1 HDPEAFSGQLT
12 VSGGAAA
19 AAAAACRGGRRE
31 VSYSSFWRRLDS
43 FRPVADA
50 ADGGVSRPTLE
61 AAARLLSADGASLRQ
76 AALEA
81 LETFVRAEQAAASF
95 AVASGGN
102 ESISACANHT
112 VTLLMALS
120 KGEGWALK
128 FLDSD
133 AKPPAAL
140 AYGARLWLGNYDQCM
155 AVGRSDPIE
164 IYGAADEHRG
174 DPCRSAAPTACWPL
188 RRPTSSAL
196 RLGLCWPDSCSPA
209 QINNLTQLLL
219 SPLQKLLPAN
229 RSLLVLPQATQ
240 CHQPRAQLP
249 WTRAAVFMTCLL
261 SLFGVFMLLGTAF
274 DLVRTYRL
282 SWRSLCRSRKQLLV
296 NEDEEADAETA
307 SADGISA
314 AAVDGGGHRVNGIA
328 NGGHETAS
336 SFSAIAADMLPL
348 PLRLL
353 LCFSVLTNARKIAD
367 VSHSEGTLT
376 CVHGL
381 RFLSMSWVILG
392 HTYYFA
398 FGSLNNMG
406 QLYAGWQN
414 DWTFQVIANATVSVD
429 SFFVLSGLLSHLPR
443 MGGGLRK
450 INWLMFYV
458 HRYWRLTPPY
468 LLVMATYVSLFQYVY
483 EGPMYPQA
491 PAAIDPQCPTDWWK
505 NALYINNLFSAE
517 SGAGCMGWSW
527 YLANDMQFYIPDAVL
542 LLAIKPALGVGVT
555 SALLLGIHSTVNGL
569 AVGFFGIA
577 QEFSGIYIK
586 PWFRATPYLVG
597 LLVAL
602 LWLVA
607 AGVALS
613 IVYGLYD
620 VDGGRVKL
628 SQNVASLYNA
638 VYRPLW
644 AAAVGWVTIACVT
657 GNGGWVNSLLSQPLF
672 APLSRLTYCAY
683 LVHPVVMLAYYLS
696 RRQAMVWDN
705 FSVIH
710 AFLGNCA
717 LAYMA
722 AFVASL

>member
-1 HDPEAFSGQLT
+1 
-12 VSGGAAA
+12 
-19 AAAAACRGGRRE
+19 
-31 VSYSSFWRRLDS
+31 
-43 FRPVADA
+43 
-50 ADGGVSRPTLE
+50 
-61 AAARLLSADGASLRQ
+61 
-76 AALEA
+76 
-81 LETFVRAEQAAASF
+81 
-95 AVASGGN
+95 
-102 ESISACANHT
+102 
-112 VTLLMALS
+112 
-120 KGEGWALK
+120 
-128 FLDSD
+128 
-133 AKPPAAL
+133 
-140 AYGARLWLGNYDQCM
+140 
-155 AVGRSDPIE
+155 
-164 IYGAADEHRG
+164 
-174 DPCRSAAPTACWPL
+174 
-188 RRPTSSAL
+188 
-196 RLGLCWPDSCSPA
+196 
-209 QINNLTQLLL
+209 
-219 SPLQKLLPAN
+219 
-229 RSLLVLPQATQ
+229 
-240 CHQPRAQLP
+240 
-249 WTRAAVFMTCLL
+249 
-261 SLFGVFMLLGTAF
+261 
-274 DLVRTYRL
+274 
-282 SWRSLCRSRKQLLV
+282 
-296 NEDEEADAETA
+296 
-307 SADGISA
+307 
-314 AAVDGGGHRVNGIA
+314 
-328 NGGHETAS
+328 
-336 SFSAIAADMLPL
+336 L

-429 SFFVLSGLLSHLPR
+429 SFFVLSGLLSTYLFFRELQR

-468 LLVMATYVSLFQYVY
+468 LLVMATY
-483 EGPMYPQA
+483 A

-527 YLANDMQFYIPDAVL
+527 YLANDMQFYIVSPML
-542 LLAIKPALGVGVT
+542 FCLLAIKPALGVGVT
-555 SALLLGIHSTVNGL
+555 SALLLASVTAMGIHSTVNGL

-586 PWFRATPYLVG
+586 PWFRATPTWSACCPAICCTDSRSG
-597 LLVAL
+597 AAAQQAPGGPAVA
-602 LWLVA
+602 
-607 AGVALS
+607 GGGRVALS

-683 LVHPVVMLAYYLS
+683 L
-696 RRQAMVWDN
+696 AMVWDN

-722 AFVASL
+722 AFVASLIGNSYGRSCMRYPLKTILWQEVVANNSLVAVATFVTQLFKDSNASDATRRGDFGATKRVT

>member
-1 HDPEAFSGQLT
+1 M
-12 VSGGAAA
+12 
-19 AAAAACRGGRRE
+19 
-31 VSYSSFWRRLDS
+31 
-43 FRPVADA
+43 
-50 ADGGVSRPTLE
+50 
-61 AAARLLSADGASLRQ
+61 AR
-76 AALEA
+76 
-81 LETFVRAEQAAASF
+81 
-95 AVASGGN
+95 
-102 ESISACANHT
+102 
-112 VTLLMALS
+112 
-120 KGEGWALK
+120 
-128 FLDSD
+128 
-133 AKPPAAL
+133 PPADRGSYCLL
-140 AYGARLWLGNYDQCM
+140 A
-155 AVGRSDPIE
+155 
-164 IYGAADEHRG
+164 
-174 DPCRSAAPTACWPL
+174 L
-188 RRPTSSAL
+188 RRPAGRAGQPAASTACSASSAASC
-196 RLGLCWPDSCSPA
+196 CWAPP
-209 QINNLTQLLL
+209 LTL
-219 SPLQKLLPAN
+219 
-229 RSLLVLPQATQ
+229 
-240 CHQPRAQLP
+240 
-249 WTRAAVFMTCLL
+249 
-261 SLFGVFMLLGTAF
+261 
-274 DLVRTYRL
+274 RTYRL

-307 SADGISA
+307 TADGISA
-314 AAVDGGGHRVNGIA
+314 AAADGGGHLVNGIA

-336 SFSAIAADMLPL
+336 SFSAIAADRLPL

-381 RFLSMSWVILG
+381 RFLSMSWVI
-392 HTYYFA
+392 
-398 FGSLNNMG
+398 
-406 QLYAGWQN
+406 
-414 DWTFQVIANATVSVD
+414 ANATVSVD
-429 SFFVLSGLLSHLPR
+429 SFFVLSGLLSTYLFFRELQR

-450 INWLMFYV
+450 INWLMFY
-458 HRYWRLTPPY
+458 
-468 LLVMATYVSLFQYVY
+468 YVY

-517 SGAGCMGWSW
+517 SGAGLCMGWSW
-527 YLANDMQFYIPDAVL
+527 YLANDMQFYIVSPL
-542 LLAIKPALGVGVT
+542 LFCLLAIKPALGVGVT
-555 SALLLGIHSTVNGL
+555 SALLLASVTAMGIHSTVNGL

-597 LLVAL
+597 VLSGYLLHRLKERRWRPNRLLVAL

-620 VDGGRVKL
+620 L

-644 AAAVGWVTIACVT
+644 AAAVAWVTIACVT

-722 AFVASL
+722 AFVASLMFEAPLIGLE